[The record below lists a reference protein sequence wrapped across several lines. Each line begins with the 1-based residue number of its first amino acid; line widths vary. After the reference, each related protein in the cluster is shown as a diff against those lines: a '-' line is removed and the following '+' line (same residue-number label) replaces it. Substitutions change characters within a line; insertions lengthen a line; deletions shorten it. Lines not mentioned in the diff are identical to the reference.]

1 MLKRLNIY
9 FKEMYPIIPR
19 LALGYMVFLEIYFI
33 VLLNHGVTEFQL
45 GIQEVICGFTVF
57 SFLCWLRIADDFKD
71 YELDCRLFK
80 ERPLPSGRVRK
91 KDLAVFVSILIAITL
106 LLNLAFMNNFGFCLF
121 LYTYGS
127 LMAVWFFQKHKI
139 AKSLPLAL
147 VTHNPVQMIM
157 NIYIISFTVIKYDI
171 RAFDLTNLMAAFT
184 LYFPALI
191 WEVSRKIRAP
201 KDETEYVTY
210 SKLFGYKKAVAFVF
224 IVTWMDIITNFIL
237 VWNLNKLAVLAL
249 LINVLWMSWKFLEFS
264 KNPERYRIVEKVE
277 RYTYVQETI
286 MILTVAAYLLVGRYF
301 GRAANICVLAPAVI
315 QLFYGTF
322 EDSRLFR
329 GNE

>member
-19 LALGYMVFLEIYFI
+19 LLLGYLVFAEIYFI
-33 VLLNHGVTEFQL
+33 VLLNHGITNFEF
-45 GIQEVICGFTVF
+45 GIQELVCGFTIF

-80 ERPLPSGRVRK
+80 ERPLPSGRVTK
-91 KDLAVFVSILIAITL
+91 KDLKIFVSILISITI
-106 LLNLAFMNNFGFCLF
+106 LLNFLFMNNFLFCVI

-147 VTHNPVQMIM
+147 VTHNPVQLIM
-157 NIYIISFTVIKYDI
+157 NIYIISFVIIKY
-171 RAFDLTNLMAAFT
+171 NLEIVNIYNILAIFT

-210 SKLFGYKKAVAFVF
+210 SKLFGYKKSINFVF
-224 IVTWMDIITNFIL
+224 IVTWIDIITNFVL
-237 VWNLNKLAVLAL
+237 VWNLNKFAVLAL
-249 LINVLWMSWKFLEFS
+249 LLNVLWISWKFIEY
-264 KNPERYRIVEKVE
+264 KKDPTKYKIVTKVEK
-277 RYTYVQETI
+277 YTYIQESL
-286 MILTVAAYLLVGRYF
+286 MILT
-301 GRAANICVLAPAVI
+301 II
-315 QLFYGTF
+315 LFLIF
-322 EDSRLFR
+322 
-329 GNE
+329 